1 METCSRERPCHL
13 HNWKLK
19 ERKEYPSNPE
29 ILSRTKLLPER
40 KFSLRISEIID
51 TRSSYHSRSFQRG
64 GGGLLFEIPRV
75 GITRKKSSREIYHLK
90 IVSIFHFLQGDRCT
104 CRCEGNDRWTSNGTA
119 KEHRVIQKSR
129 EARVSARMEEIVW
142 LPSLFG
148 NASPRVNQKEGEGG
162 REGRLS
168 SGTRGGVEIWP
179 NLAARVR
186 GISRLG
192 KIKFP
197 PPVDNAPVSGLV
209 RGGLKKR
216 FPVEQSRW
224 DIVEQ

>member
-51 TRSSYHSRSFQRG
+51 TRSSYHSRFNEGVEGCFSRYHALESRG
-64 GGGLLFEIPRV
+64 
-75 GITRKKSSREIYHLK
+75 KKSSRGIYHLK
-90 IVSIFHFLQGDRCT
+90 IVSIFHFLQEHRCT

-168 SGTRGGVEIWP
+168 SGTRGGIEIWP
-179 NLAARVR
+179 NLAARVC
-186 GISRLG
+186 GISRLE
-192 KIKFP
+192 K
-197 PPVDNAPVSGLV
+197 
-209 RGGLKKR
+209 
-216 FPVEQSRW
+216 
-224 DIVEQ
+224 